1 MNHTYATPEELKQLS
16 VLYVEDEES
25 IRSETV
31 HFLERKMGRLF
42 PVANGE
48 EALAIFAAQKP
59 DIVVSDIM
67 MPIMDGL
74 RMAEAIKERSLTTPV
89 VITTAFNDIQYL
101 HRAIA
106 LGIDGFVL
114 KPIDLKQLIE
124 TIARSA
130 ALLLKTRELAAH
142 KAQLEAYH
150 KVAEDER
157 HLVATLMDRMM
168 RPENL
173 RDSHLHYSLKPTDV
187 VSGDMIAVSRSRN
200 GKLYLMLAD
209 STGHGLPAALNLLPI
224 NHIFYSMVSKNLP
237 LSLMVEEMNWAV
249 KEQSPTD
256 RYVAALIACIDSH
269 NRLVEIW
276 NGGIPS
282 AFFMDSDGNV
292 RHVFK
297 SVNLPMGILDQTFI
311 AETEIFQWND
321 PGQIIIYS
329 DGFTEAEN
337 ENGEA
342 FGEERIKQVLKGAQ
356 REMRF
361 TALTDAI
368 DAHLGGRRAFDDMTL
383 MIVECGPDASR
394 AENEESCRLR
404 REIAPGVNG

>member
-1 MNHTYATPEELKQLS
+1 MNQTYATPEDLKQLS
-16 VLYVEDEES
+16 VLYVEDEEN
-25 IRSETV
+25 IRNETV
-31 HFLERKMGRLF
+31 HFLERKMGRVF
-42 PVANGE
+42 PASNGE

-67 MPIMDGL
+67 MPVMDGL
-74 RMAEAIKERSLTTPV
+74 RMAEAIKELSHATPV
-89 VITTAFNDIQYL
+89 IIATAFNDAQYL

-106 LGIDGFVL
+106 LGVDGYVM

-124 TIARSA
+124 TIAKSA
-130 ALLLKTRELAAH
+130 ALLLKMRELATH

-157 HLVATLMDRMM
+157 QLVATLMAHMM

-173 RDSHLHYSLKPTDV
+173 HDRHLQYSLKPTDV
-187 VSGDMIAVSRSRN
+187 VSGDLIAASRSRN
-200 GKLYLMLAD
+200 DKLYLMLAD
-209 STGHGLPAALNLLPI
+209 STGHGLPAALNLLPV

-237 LSLMVEEMNWAV
+237 VSLMVEEMNWAV
-249 KEQSPTD
+249 KQQSPTD
-256 RYVAALIACIDSH
+256 RYVAALVACIDSH
-269 NRLVEIW
+269 NRLVEVW

-282 AFFMDSDGNV
+282 AFFMDAGGDV

-297 SVNLPMGILDQTFI
+297 STNLPLGILDLTFI
-311 AETEIFQWND
+311 AKTEIFQWRD

-342 FGEERIKQVLKGAQ
+342 FGEERIKPALKDAQ
-356 REMRF
+356 PEMRF
-361 TALTDAI
+361 TALTEAI
-368 DAHLGGRRAFDDMTL
+368 TAHLDGHRAFDDMAL
-383 MIVECGPDASR
+383 MVVDCGLPHTGLKTQNATEHEKQLHP
-394 AENEESCRLR
+394 A
-404 REIAPGVNG
+404 